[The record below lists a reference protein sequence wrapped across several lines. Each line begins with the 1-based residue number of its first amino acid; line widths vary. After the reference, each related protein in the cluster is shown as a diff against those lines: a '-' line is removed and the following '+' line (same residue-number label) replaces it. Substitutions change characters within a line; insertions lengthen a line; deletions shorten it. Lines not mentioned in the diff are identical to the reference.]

1 MSSIKHV
8 INALNGI
15 NKKGKLLSKEDVI
28 LILEATKEVSI
39 HKKIIN
45 SLIFLFTTINKNSHL
60 KKLTNRE
67 QQILYL
73 IGNGLKTSEI
83 AIQLKRS
90 SSTIETHRKNIRKK
104 LNLVGKGK
112 LIEYAILNNLQ
123 QNKL

>member
-1 MSSIKHV
+1 MSTIKNV
-8 INALNGI
+8 INAINGI

-28 LILEATKEVSI
+28 LILEATKEVST
-39 HKKIIN
+39 HKKMIN
-45 SLIFLFTTINKNSHL
+45 SLIFFFSTMNTTTSF

-67 QQILYL
+67 QQVLYL

-83 AIQLKRS
+83 AIQLKLS

-123 QNKL
+123 QNK